1 MAFTKWSKNKE
12 ERLAQLRAR
21 NLEKRRRRPKRPRG
35 RKLHPDKIRRRA
47 HITMDKA
54 TADLIEE
61 LYPEWAK
68 SFRKKT
74 IASSKTRMIE
84 QALTM
89 GLEIIKYRQ
98 ATT

>member
-12 ERLAQLRAR
+12 ERLAQLKAH

-35 RKLHPDKIRRRA
+35 RKLHPDKIRRRV
-47 HITMDKA
+47 HITMDKVVY
-54 TADLIEE
+54 DLIDE

-84 QALTM
+84 EALSM
-89 GLEIIKYRQ
+89 GLEIIRYRQ
-98 ATT
+98 TPK